1 MKAGAWALVGL
12 TVAGVAVQ
20 TVLLLAAGVPL
31 LSRDALD
38 ETFPIIPLAVLVGAV
53 VGALIV
59 DRHPRHRIGW
69 LLCIGQAGAAV
80 GLAAQTLD
88 TAARRGLPVAP
99 SVLDVAVWVGPFLG
113 ASYALTLLAA
123 LLLLAP
129 DGRLGTRPR
138 RAVLVL
144 LAGSYGLRAVAL
156 LLNPPANGPPAAG
169 SAAAVLGP
177 AADLGTTVGLVA
189 AAAALIVRLRRARG
203 EERQQLRWIVVAA
216 TALAV
221 TLAVMVGV
229 GVARGA
235 VAPWYFQAA
244 FYLGYLAVP
253 VATGFAVL
261 RYRLYDVDLVIGSAV
276 RLAALAAFV
285 IVGYVAVVVAL
296 GRALGGTGAG
306 VWPSLAAYVVVAL
319 AFQPLRRR
327 VDTVADRIVHGSRAA
342 PYESLAAFTRSL
354 GSEPHLLERIARACA
369 DVAGARWASA
379 TVSVPGAPD
388 LTGWWARPGERR
400 APADDPG
407 RARRRAAGPH
417 RAGLSTGT
425 VTNPGRAPPAR
436 GVRHP
441 RRSRLPQPRP
451 DGGPAGPRHGTG
463 PRHRRAGRV
472 PSPAPGRRRR
482 RAVADRRGDPRRCGR
497 APRAPAD
504 GDRGAL
510 ARGGSGR
517 RHVWRK
523 WRMRRAGRSTALR
536 VITGGVLPPLLARRG
551 LGAALEAYARQSP
564 DRPTLV
570 VDGLDGRR
578 FSTEVE
584 VAVYSCCVD
593 AVRGMLPGAELA
605 VDDRRRPAR
614 RHRPG
619 ATGQASG
626 VAARRGPHRGTRRRL
641 SVDTSAGGT
650 VLQAVV
656 PLAERGEGAG
666 RRTPLVV

>member
-144 LAGSYGLRAVAL
+144 LAGSYGLRAVTL

-221 TLAVMVGV
+221 ALAVMVGV

-276 RLAALAAFV
+276 RLAALATFV

-388 LTGWWARPGERR
+388 LTGSWAAAANDVPQLTIPVEHGGELLGRIELGFPPGRSPTRAERR
-400 APADDPG
+400 LLGEFATHAG
-407 RARRRAAGPH
+407 LAFRNLALTAALQARATALARDTDALAASRRRLQDAAD
-417 RAGLSTGT
+417 AE
-425 VTNPGRAPPAR
+425 
-436 GVRHP
+436 
-441 RRSRLPQPRP
+441 RSRIAAAIRDDVLAHLEPLPMAIGELLLEEDP
-451 DGGPAGPRHGTG
+451 DDARLEDMEDAT
-463 PRHRRAGRV
+463 
-472 PSPAPGRRRR
+472 S
-482 RAVADRRGDPRRCGR
+482 RAVA
-497 APRAPAD
+497 
-504 GDRGAL
+504 
-510 ARGGSGR
+510 
-517 RHVWRK
+517 
-523 WRMRRAGRSTALR
+523 ALR

-578 FSTEVE
+578 FATAVE
-584 VAVYSCCVD
+584 VAAYSCCVD
-593 AVRGMLPGAELA
+593 AVREMLPGAELA
-605 VDDRRRPAR
+605 VDVRGDRLAVTVRG
-614 RHRPG
+614 RPG
-619 ATGQASG
+619 
-626 VAARRGPHRGTRRRL
+626 RRAEWQHLADRIEALDGEL
-641 SVDTSAGGT
+641 SVDTSGAGT

-656 PLAERGEGAG
+656 PLAVATRA
-666 RRTPLVV
+666 